1 MFRRLARRLYRD
13 RRRYAVM
20 VVFLFLAGATTFW
33 GVRTSLFSVPMPLVA
48 GLAFVLGIGIFAP
61 ILSLL
66 IPPWRFTIEIVA
78 VGLFALALIGQFIP
92 SLSLH
97 EITTRIAIWAFVAMN
112 LLSLLYTTQFL
123 DRWFMR
129 KNHALT
135 ARATT
140 RLPQARVWD
149 GVIGTPPHIERLAK
163 NDLVTFENVD
173 GNPMQRRLVQRINGT
188 SLLEEIQTLDLL
200 EAPHR
205 IGFHW
210 IVPQADDPSHHAGYA
225 HTEIT
230 DTGKKRVIIRT
241 FRPARYPTRAALMNW
256 IDDTYGRMLDDDLND
271 LERPKATAQTP
282 PPLPA

>member
-1 MFRRLARRLYRD
+1 MLRLLARRLYRD

-20 VVFLFLAGATTFW
+20 IVFLFLAGATTFW

-48 GLAFVLGIGIFAP
+48 GLAFVVGIGIFAP

-66 IPPWRFTIEIVA
+66 IPPWRFTIEIAA

-97 EITTRIAIWAFVAMN
+97 EITTRVAIWAFVAMN

-129 KNHALT
+129 KDHTLT
-135 ARATT
+135 GRAKT
-140 RLPQARVWD
+140 RLPQQRVWD
-149 GVIGTPPHIERLAK
+149 GVIGTPPHIDKLAK

-173 GNPMQRRLVQRINGT
+173 GDPMQRRLVQRINGT
-188 SLLEEIQTLDLL
+188 SLLEEIQTLDQLD
-200 EAPHR
+200 EPRR
-205 IGFHW
+205 IGFQWH
-210 IVPQADDPSHHAGYA
+210 VPQSDDPEKHRGYA
-225 HTEIT
+225 RTEIT
-230 DTGKKRVIIRT
+230 DTGRKRVITRT
-241 FRPARYPTRAALMNW
+241 MTPAQYPLRAALMNW